1 MNLNKFLGGLIV
13 LGIGLLL
20 LLSNFGYLDTISI
33 AEFWKYWPIII
44 VVIGL
49 SILFKA
55 MPKPLEVFF
64 SILLSLA
71 MIAGLAFVITSAVQ
85 RGSNAQLSQRIIDK
99 QLAEP
104 FNEEAENAQIEIAT
118 GASKLTING
127 GSSLLLEGTIES
139 IIGSPSVSRRF
150 IATSK
155 TDVIKVAQNSTF
167 WRGGWGKSNKNDWN
181 LKINNDIKTKLE
193 IDAGAST
200 ITANLQNTNVD
211 ALDLDAGASK
221 INLDLATKSEFFKG
235 SIGAGASTI
244 NIRTPKDRAIKV
256 VMNTGASSN
265 NLEKQGLS
273 KNDKT
278 FSTVDYDN
286 ASQRIELS
294 IDAGASTINLERY

>member
-20 LLSNFGYLDTISI
+20 LLSNFGYLNAISI
-33 AEFWKYWPIII
+33 VEFLRYWPVIII
-44 VVIGL
+44 VIGL

-55 MPKPLEVFF
+55 MPKPLEIFF

-71 MIAGLAFVITSAVQ
+71 MIAGLAFIITSAVQ
-85 RGSNAQLSQRIIDK
+85 NRSDARLSQKVIDK

-127 GSSLLLEGTIES
+127 GSPLLLEGTIES

-150 IATSK
+150 IAASK

-167 WRGGWGKSNKNDWN
+167 WFGGWGRSNKNDWN
-181 LKINNDIKTKLE
+181 LKINNDIKTKLD

-200 ITANLQNTNVD
+200 ITANLQNTSVD

-221 INLDLATKSEFFKG
+221 MNLDLATKSEFFNG
-235 SIGAGASTI
+235 SISAGASTI
-244 NIRTPKDRAIKV
+244 NIRVPKDRAIKV

-265 NLEKQGLS
+265 NLEKQGLL

-278 FSTVDYDN
+278 FSTVDYDK
-286 ASQRIELS
+286 AVQKIEIS
-294 IDAGASTINLERY
+294 IDAGASSINLELY